1 MKHFNSVR
9 KYGAG
14 LALATLAA
22 SSAMAADPYAAITA
36 AVDFDAVTPVIIAAA
51 AALAIVFVLRK
62 GVRLALSMIK

>member
-1 MKHFNSVR
+1 VKHFNSVR